1 MAYTS
6 SSGPGNEVTKLR
18 DEITHEVNTD
28 AEHIADSVFGKLGS
42 MPDMRR
48 VSDEELA
55 ARYRAAYTNND
66 RQWLIGEAHRDPEQF
81 VKVARQIGVQL
92 PEEIGQEPQV
102 FPTPVAPV
110 APPPPAVPAAPAPPP
125 PPEVMPAA
133 VPVAPTPAPVL
144 GNIAQHGQT
153 VPYTVP
159 PGI

>member
-28 AEHIADSVFGKLGS
+28 AEHIAYSVFGKQGS

-48 VSDEELA
+48 ASDEELA
-55 ARYRAAYTNND
+55 ARYRAAYTSND
-66 RQWLIGEAHRDPEQF
+66 RQWLVGEAHRDPEQF
-81 VKVARQIGVQL
+81 VKVARSIGVML
-92 PEEIGQEPQV
+92 PEEFGQPQAV
-102 FPTPVAPV
+102 PTPEPGPPPLPTAPV
-110 APPPPAVPAAPAPPP
+110 APPPPEVPPVAA
-125 PPEVMPAA
+125 
-133 VPVAPTPAPVL
+133 PVAPTPAPTL
-144 GNIAQHGQT
+144 GAVAQPGQP